1 MEEKSLS
8 QLIEKIIDH
17 GTLSREDQEKINLTV
32 KHTSVKHTSD
42 TKTNAELLMTLTAKV
57 QKGEVKV
64 I

>member
-32 KHTSVKHTSD
+32 KNTSG

-64 I
+64 V